1 MVSKPKKRGLILS
14 RKKGQSVLIGSDIEV
29 TVTEIRAGVVKIH
42 IAGPRDTVI
51 LRKELV
57 ELEEVQQ

>member
-1 MVSKPKKRGLILS
+1 MKKPKKRGLVLS
-14 RKKGQSVLIGSDIEV
+14 RKKGQTILIGSDVEV
-29 TVTEIRAGVVKIH
+29 TVTEIRAGVVKLH
-42 IAGPRDTVI
+42 FAGPKNTVI

>member
-1 MVSKPKKRGLILS
+1 MSKPKKRGLVLS
-14 RKKGQSVLIGSDIEV
+14 RKKGQTILIGSDVEV
-29 TVTEIRAGVVKIH
+29 TVTEIRAGVVKLH
-42 IAGPRDTVI
+42 FAGPKNTVI

>member
-1 MVSKPKKRGLILS
+1 MKKPKKRGLVLS
-14 RKKGQSVLIGSDIEV
+14 RKKGQTILIGSDVEV
-29 TVTEIRAGVVKIH
+29 TVTQIRAGVVKLH

>member
-1 MVSKPKKRGLILS
+1 MKKPKKQGLVLS
-14 RKKGQSVLIGSDIEV
+14 RKKGQTILIGLDVEV
-29 TVTEIRAGVVKIH
+29 TVTQIRAGAVKIH

-57 ELEEVQQ
+57 ELDEVQQ

>member
-1 MVSKPKKRGLILS
+1 MKKPTKSGLVLS
-14 RKKGQSVLIGSDIEV
+14 RKKGQTVLIGADFEV
-29 TVTEIRAGVVKIH
+29 TVAEIRYNVVKLH
-42 IAGPRDTVI
+42 IAGPRNTLI